1 MGLGAH
7 HMISALTRHAQFGRR
22 ISHLRGA
29 DLSQSKLP
37 AQKISA
43 EFCIEC
49 CKFYVRGIK
58 TPTISGIDYLPL
70 VTNG

>member
-22 ISHLRGA
+22 ISHLHGA

-43 EFCIEC
+43 EFVLNVVNST
-49 CKFYVRGIK
+49 FV
-58 TPTISGIDYLPL
+58 
-70 VTNG
+70 V